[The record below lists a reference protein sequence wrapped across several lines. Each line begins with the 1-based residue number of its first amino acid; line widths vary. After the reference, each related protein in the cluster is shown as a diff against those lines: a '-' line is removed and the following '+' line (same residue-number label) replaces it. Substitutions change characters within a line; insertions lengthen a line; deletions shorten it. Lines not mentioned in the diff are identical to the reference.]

1 MSGESPIF
9 LPIFIP
15 ATARIVVARP
25 DRLGDVLL
33 STPAFEV
40 LRRSYPKACISVIAQ
55 PRVAPALRGL
65 ASVDEVI
72 EFEPEGR
79 HAGWRGFWRLVS
91 TLRQGRFDLAVILQA
106 PARVAFA
113 LLLARIPVRLGP
125 YSKWY
130 SFVTYNRGV
139 RQRRSQVEMHEADYN
154 LQLLRP
160 LGIQVGSRTV
170 ATQAAISPEARA
182 DVERWLVSEGMD
194 LKARHWVAI
203 HPGMGGSALNWPEAH
218 YEGLVSALL
227 TDGVG
232 VVLTGGPGE
241 QEILDR
247 FRERFGSHP
256 AFRIYGGKSA
266 PDVQRLAA
274 LYSGMTLVVAPST
287 GPLHLA
293 VAVGRH
299 VLTFFP
305 PIRVQSAKRWGPY
318 EGPVLDASRVQ
329 RAAVFTPEVYC
340 GQEFRCIGERCSSYP
355 CMKTISVDRVVAEAR
370 KLLER

>member
-1 MSGESPIF
+1 MSADSAII

-15 ATARIVVARP
+15 STARIVVARP
-25 DRLGDVLL
+25 DRLGDMLL
-33 STPAFEV
+33 STPALEV
-40 LRRSYPKACISVIAQ
+40 LRRSYPKARISVIAQ

-65 ASVDEVI
+65 VSVDEVI

-91 TLRQGRFDLAVILQA
+91 TLRQGRFDLAVVLQA

-113 LLLARIPVRLGP
+113 LLLARIPIRLGP

-130 SFVTYNRGV
+130 SFLTYNRGV

-170 ATQAAISPEARA
+170 ATQAAVSAEAHA
-182 DVERWLVSEGMD
+182 DVDRWLGSEKVD
-194 LKARHWVAI
+194 LKARRWLAI
-203 HPGMGGSALNWPEAH
+203 HPGMGGSALNWPESH

-232 VVLTGGPGE
+232 VVLTGGPAE
-241 QEILDR
+241 QKILER
-247 FRERFGSHP
+247 FRDRFGSQP
-256 AFRIYGGKSA
+256 SFRIFGGRSA

-274 LYSGMTLVVAPST
+274 LYSRMKLVVAPST

-293 VAVGRH
+293 VAMGCN
-299 VLTFFP
+299 VLTFYP

-318 EGPVLDASRVQ
+318 ESAASEPGRVQ
-329 RAAVFTPEVYC
+329 QASVFTPEVYC
-340 GQEFRCIGERCSSYP
+340 GQEFRCLGEKCASYP
-355 CMKTISVDRVVAEAR
+355 CMKTISVERVAAEAR
-370 KLLER
+370 KLVER

>member
-1 MSGESPIF
+1 MSADSSIF

-15 ATARIVVARP
+15 STARIVVARP

-40 LRRSYPKACISVIAQ
+40 LRRAYPKARISVIAQ

-91 TLRQGRFDLAVILQA
+91 TLRLGRFDLAVILQA

-130 SFVTYNRGV
+130 SFLAYNRGV

-170 ATQAAISPEARA
+170 ATQAAISAEARA
-182 DVERWLVSEGMD
+182 DVDRWLAAERVDPKVRS
-194 LKARHWVAI
+194 WVAI

-227 TDGVG
+227 ADGAG
-232 VVLTGGPGE
+232 VVMTGGPGE

-247 FRERFGSHP
+247 FRARFDSHP
-256 AFRIYGGKSA
+256 AFRIYGGRTA

-274 LYSGMTLVVAPST
+274 LYAQMQLVVAPST

-299 VLTFFP
+299 VLTFYP

-318 EGPVLDASRVQ
+318 DGPVLEPSRVP

-340 GQEFRCIGERCSSYP
+340 GQEFRCIGERCASYP
-355 CMKTISVDRVVAEAR
+355 CMKTISVERVAVEAR